1 MFNFFFSHSI
11 SLVVHFFFL
20 QSIVYLLFIYS
31 SLSNDA
37 LLSSQG
43 VAATAG
49 FIHTT
54 NKREYIQAVFY
65 YTEYYAKE
73 QRFFTKIL
81 QGVFIEL
88 INRFCFVI
96 IVKGEV

>member
-81 QGVFIEL
+81 
-88 INRFCFVI
+88 
-96 IVKGEV
+96 